1 MKMAFFGKRAAARQ
15 LDEKLERI
23 QMNFE
28 NNYKDAAQI
37 NLKEFG
43 VLFATFSEEGRLSD
57 KQKEYYSRKLSEFEA
72 RMQNF
77 THKDQKPTW
86 V

>member
-1 MKMAFFGKRAAARQ
+1 MPLFWKKANAARQ

-23 QMNFE
+23 RMNFE
-28 NNYKDAAQI
+28 NNYKDAAQL
-37 NLKEFG
+37 NLREFET
-43 VLFATFSEEGRLSD
+43 LLSELERDGRLSGT
-57 KQKEYYSRKLSEFEA
+57 QKVHYKRQLADFQA

>member
-1 MKMAFFGKRAAARQ
+1 MFFKRKSGGSRQ
-15 LDEKLERI
+15 LDEKLQRI

-28 NNYKDAAQI
+28 NNYKDAAQL
-37 NLKEFG
+37 NLKEFET
-43 VLFATFSEEGRLSD
+43 LFTELSEAGKLSQAQKAFYQEKLSD
-57 KQKEYYSRKLSEFEA
+57 YSG
-72 RMQNF
+72 RMKNF